1 MQFNS
6 FCMVLPI
13 AVNDTMMILDLI
25 LYLFCYFP
33 ISYLKCL
40 MNDCCCCSLCSNGI
54 YFVPEQ
60 IHGQFA
66 LIELFAQSL
75 LVRPSHHSCCQE
87 LEQTPGQFSLKELF
101 AQSLWSRDL
110 HCAHVKIPERS
121 DGRMLR
127 SESARGSPSS

>member
-1 MQFNS
+1 MNNISKQFNS

-40 MNDCCCCSLCSNGI
+40 MHDCCCCSLCSNGI

-75 LVRPSHHSCCQE
+75 
-87 LEQTPGQFSLKELF
+87 
-101 AQSLWSRDL
+101 WSRDL

-127 SESARGSPSS
+127 SE